1 MELPL
6 EVVLSSSIKR
16 KKPWPRFCW
25 LGQEKESV
33 FLLDDKRI
41 SEINMVSGQTKKKT
55 PKLHPMLNRV
65 VTMAAS
71 NNGVWLC
78 GLLSSG
84 ELFLWNRDKDL
95 LKTAAAAL
103 QVFHLVDAIK
113 GCQGRLCLQVSGDGM
128 HVILVAITGEVFL
141 WECNDD
147 MDLSMPRDSPIKG
160 QWAQIVPQQETL
172 LPCPQNKEASN
183 HTIFVKTETLGFV
196 CLSAFVFTSGKQL
209 IITFL
214 TIQWEESHFNVSC
227 RYSVRWATKT
237 YFMPHL
243 TPPCQP
249 VKSRGALVPAF
260 SPDGRLLAIVLNQRQ
275 PMATMVLFVST
286 QNFVSTSSSLG
297 GCGSKTNAIPSKYVR
312 SYWVGGMSWSPDGL
326 FLACVLKRGSLLILA
341 RLGGLLTLTS
351 CGCSIDFGPA
361 QFLPLHPLVTYRP
374 PATAGKL
381 DNSLSSSSL
390 SACDI
395 MRQRYSVTW
404 HPRLLYFIVSDG
416 YMATVLRV
424 RGETSPALLLTTL
437 LKDISN
443 DLEKCGQ
450 ILDQSQI
457 SMWKGLVSF
466 LHMET
471 TVKEFRQ
478 PVSCVA
484 NTAGS
489 FFSSTTDGST
499 LPVFLQDQGTF
510 GGTKE
515 LLEKVQSFFEEDSD
529 VDGPAGSHMQ
539 EGGRLEFAS
548 MFDTLHALDT
558 HTNISD
564 DESGLSKT
572 EKEIYHLHQE
582 LGKIQRRLITAWSFS
597 LSLSMENR
605 GHLLRSIVHCVLRFS
620 ALVVLLPDC
629 RVGKISPSTSR
640 WLLDLVK
647 SLISFLPW
655 DSYCSDGPRCLGLV
669 VELCRGLVHL
679 VLSRQPD
686 KTGHCQIS
694 SNSLSTSILMVKSVS
709 DSLDLTYSLQ
719 QRPVWTPVEETS
731 SSQPQCWS
739 SDIHY
744 MPLLQREDISESW
757 FQDSLPPSQPSSRL
771 VGVWLWLYEISKK
784 YRNEL
789 HTFKGCSGWEE
800 EELKLSE
807 IMSEIQTALQ
817 AAGQTRLD
825 VPALLSHQAEELYL
839 CGLYS
844 SSSQLWR
851 TQLWEQSQN
860 VSLRSPSQQMR
871 FCLALLYSLLSNYQ
885 LKEAQEFGENMA
897 HTVLHKTGHHK
908 DDNTACPLAA
918 NLPSM
923 DIHCDAAVAVVQSLG
938 RFMASYF
945 TNQPLYILPPH
956 NVAVLPPIHQPH
968 GPSVGRLVVLCQEK
982 VAGAVRQ
989 QHLSE
994 WWSVDLTM
1002 DLLLLGSLLPE
1013 AVWFASHLGAWKMAA
1028 SLSVAYSSFC
1038 RHRMDFTR
1046 VKKKELHLPTV
1057 LEPESIFQAELESL
1071 LGSKTGISFDS
1082 QQADSEDI
1090 LTDPFEGDDWDL
1102 LQATL
1107 QEILTASVMAGVNVF
1122 TSHLSSLLDTARQ
1135 LCSCLPLLV
1144 VSGLYL
1150 PSPPLYCPQPSP
1162 NTQDQTGTSGQIAEV
1177 AVRQKVSA
1185 VLQRVLLLFRSAR
1198 CCHPA
1203 AQWYISSLRR
1213 ARHVLF
1219 KIKKKYSDPSAHDE
1233 EKAFPEGLMK
1243 FVTRGGF
1250 FGRRMKKDSSMKP
1263 DAIQTITCFRELC
1276 GLCWMLHVR
1285 DQLSLSC
1292 RKYQAAKKQCQ
1303 DDQVDVNAACVEALL
1318 WARRYL
1324 PFSHFL
1330 NAEEILQDVLLSL
1343 ASELPPETVVA
1354 ETLVHAFPEEEES
1367 VRVPLREKYNSLLRR
1382 INPCNVCDGE
1392 NEEGGEVMMIL
1403 IPDKRRQRKKH
1414 LKRLKRHLA
1423 QTELHLWDKVEEEE
1437 DRGSKHGLAVL
1448 KQLSMGTT
1456 LSTSTL
1462 TECDPRGL
1470 GNDGSTLQS
1479 TLTDMS
1485 DASKTRGK
1493 KGKAFDK
1500 ENEKRN
1506 EVKVRNKGKSNDKKQ
1521 QSELPVVGTWEFE
1534 LEDEEYLNFLELFLS
1549 YVLEKE
1555 GTDGATP
1562 SEPPLLKAF
1571 CSELRKRELLS
1582 STFDVLT
1589 NIHRHERIKRRS
1601 GRKCS
1606 PTDPLIFRA
1615 GSCLIT
1621 SNLGTTFEAQCPEPS
1636 VSRTSSSTI
1645 SALPG
1650 LRPGRQL
1657 GLFGLQHQRRALSEQ
1672 NLQLGHSSQSFPTKA
1687 ASSSCFGS
1695 STVVEAGTD
1704 LQQVLDPEL
1713 EAQFPELGRLLE
1725 WMLRWADRRIL
1736 SGLHS
1741 KKKRRGEGFEAA
1753 TDEGVVIRVKAF
1765 APAVLTSLKL
1775 LERQYA
1781 TLLGTDTSKT
1791 HIQVPQMQWIVAPA
1805 APSEVDQKAERES
1818 SVDTGYPGS
1827 THTPITGLDANLQ
1840 QEDSNCPDEAEEQI
1854 FSSSAL
1860 SNNRDPVCFG
1870 AQRRSSL
1877 AHLEDASEEDD
1888 QNPSECS
1895 EVASCAVNES
1905 LPEDVGTPDVSLK
1918 IADLEASVQDMTSSA
1933 SLLAGMV
1940 SASSHQEPQDLST
1953 EQYDKVHLS
1962 VSKSAQVLPPQ
1973 TSHTH
1978 ERPPLLRVGSS
1989 SAGGP
1994 SVSSALNEP
2003 NRRLGDDL
2011 FRLVQNIN
2019 YMNLMEVLGASF
2031 SSLQLAQQ
2039 STAMTQ
2045 SNTNPVPC
2053 VPSYQASNFT
2063 AEQTGLPLAT
2073 AVSQSPHMDHPVQTH
2088 MNGRQ
2093 DPTQITAPLSSA
2105 ENPCLNISGSVNTQV
2120 TYQRLQPLSVQ
2131 AESPS
2136 SFFKQGTNLIPSCQ
2150 GLLTTA
2156 NNKHAAPPTAATGEE
2171 RSSQILGLKLL
2182 QLHDVVPQV
2191 PPTSRPQIPMNV
2203 HPPTIPSK
2211 SNLPVSSL
2219 QQEWKRSRCPDPKR
2233 GFDNY
2238 LPPDL
2243 PMRDSYP
2250 LFHSEGGYK
2259 LPLLPASQGLRLL
2272 QLQPTPQTTVNLP
2285 KISAP
2290 TPSRP
2295 VTLMS
2300 VPIGHT
2306 QSIKLLRLDP
2316 DQKMVIPTAA
2326 AAQVTHLI
2334 PVENIMGSKVGKTSA
2349 EESELQSLGEVPL
2362 PDSSKSRRKRR
2373 QRATQEGKMAVTFQP
2388 KELIDPVEELKDR
2401 AIPEPAVAKET
2412 SPEADTAF
2420 QYVSFDPSLTG
2431 QRLLDAAASTA
2442 AELHAFASTYKNP
2455 PECHD
2460 AFTNTDQVNQP
2471 RFVDKAVLAQ
2481 TSSQLQLAENSRAVL
2496 ESLIEIPQKMEE
2508 NESHQRQ
2515 FLSVSDLEGQMGL
2528 TGLETNDP
2536 PATSSPSP
2544 AELHAV
2550 ASSVIQNG
2558 RPLSHPQSSSTI
2570 LEDIQDSGTSEIQE
2584 EALPVSFSEPVKDEV
2599 TTGSNT
2605 VEPPESVV
2613 CRAIKTPGTIS
2624 HTTSS
2629 TTPTVWFSSRLS
2641 QLDSQLAALQNIA
2654 DSLEKDFDNSK
2665 LLVNSIHPFSQVSAP
2680 DVESVKPV
2688 KKTVRL
2694 SLPQEAWGPLP
2705 YTEPNIC
2712 EDHDE
2717 SREECGEN
2725 HSSCRDSNF
2734 SFGHSL
2740 SAVDLQPY
2748 VTHFSL
2754 DLSGLSN
2761 IADENLGQSGLS
2773 DTAEILEGLVK
2784 EGYLSLSDLDLS
2796 TSYTAM
2802 HQSSTVET
2810 HLSNYTSAAWP
2821 DEERRELRSWM
2832 RKKRRERMSAFL
2844 KHRQSLRERESRP
2857 FTPSGTKKS
2866 SNVDKANIWRKR
2878 EEKEKISLCTHY
2890 DQRVNEAF
2898 SLLGQFAQNASN
2910 MPEATPV
2917 GNVSLSSTDP
2927 TRGAE
2932 RTHFESTK
2940 ERVGVRSQSGQMRPH
2955 VRLWTAGAPRQPPT
2969 DYRKRLGID
2978 RPVTSLPKDR
2988 MCQITKRGMLPD
3000 SKSHSKLPT
3009 GDQHLRRPLGDEGK
3023 SGFKMM
3029 RRLDGIAEK
3038 EKDVVSSDP
3047 KHELSN
3053 RVLSS
3058 TWVKGQ
3064 AGDQA
3069 GASNMDWLDNLSDGG
3084 SSVLSKIDWDA
3095 IEKLAADE
3103 DS

>member
-55 PKLHPMLNRV
+55 PKLHPLLNRV
-65 VTMAAS
+65 VTMASS

-78 GLLSSG
+78 GLLNSG

-103 QVFHLVDAIK
+103 EVFHLVEAIK
-113 GCQGRLCLQVSGDGM
+113 GSPGRLCLQVSGDGM
-128 HVILVAITGEVFL
+128 HVVLVATTGEVFL

-147 MDLSMPRDSPIKG
+147 MDLSMPRDSPVKG
-160 QWAQIVPQQETL
+160 HWAHILPQQETL
-172 LPCPQNKEASN
+172 LPCLQNKEASN
-183 HTIFVKTETLGFV
+183 HTIFVKTETLGLV

-214 TIQWEESHFNVSC
+214 RIQWEESHFNVGC

-237 YFMPHL
+237 YSMPHL

-297 GCGSKTNAIPSKYVR
+297 GCGSKTNAIPSKYIR
-312 SYWVGGMSWSPDGL
+312 SYWVGGMNWSPDGL

-351 CGCSIDFGPA
+351 SGCSIDFGPA

-424 RGETSPALLLTTL
+424 RGKTSPALLLTTL

-443 DLEKCGQ
+443 DLEKCSL
-450 ILDQSQI
+450 ILNRSQI
-457 SMWKGLVSF
+457 SMWKGLVS
-466 LHMET
+466 LLDMET

-478 PVSCVA
+478 PVSCVP
-484 NTAGS
+484 NTTGS
-489 FFSSTTDGST
+489 IFSSTTDGST

-515 LLEKVQSFFEEDSD
+515 LLEKVQSFFEEESD
-529 VDGPAGSHMQ
+529 VDGPVGSHMH

-558 HTNISD
+558 HTDISD
-564 DESGLSKT
+564 EESGLSKT
-572 EKEIYHLHQE
+572 EKDIYHLHQE
-582 LGKIQRRLITAWSFS
+582 LGKIQRRLITVWSCS

-629 RVGKISPSTSR
+629 RVGKMSPSTSR

-647 SLISFLPW
+647 SLASFLPW
-655 DSYCSDGPRCLGLV
+655 DSHCSDGPRCLGLMI
-669 VELCRGLVHL
+669 ELCRGLVHL
-679 VLSRQPD
+679 VLSHQPD

-694 SNSLSTSILMVKSVS
+694 SHSLFTSILMVKSVS
-709 DSLDLTYSLQ
+709 DSLDLTYGLH
-719 QRPVWTPVEETS
+719 QRPVWTPVEEATS
-731 SSQPQCWS
+731 SQQQQRCWS

-744 MPLLQREDISESW
+744 MPLLQRDDISEFG
-757 FQDSLPPSQPSSRL
+757 FQDSLLPSKPSSRL
-771 VGVWLWLYEISKK
+771 VGVWLWLYDIGKK
-784 YRNEL
+784 YGNEL
-789 HTFKGCSGWEE
+789 HRFKGSSGWEE
-800 EELKLSE
+800 EAQKLSE
-807 IMSEIQTALQ
+807 IMAEIQSAVQ
-817 AAGQTRLD
+817 AAGQKRFD
-825 VPALLSHQAEELYL
+825 VPALLSHQGEELYL
-839 CGLYS
+839 CGLYPCS
-844 SSSQLWR
+844 SELWR
-851 TQLWEQSQN
+851 AQLWEQSQK
-860 VSLRSPSQQMR
+860 VSLRSASQQMR

-885 LKEAQEFGENMA
+885 LREAQEFGENMA
-897 HTVLHKTGHHK
+897 HTVLHKTGLHK
-908 DDNTACPLAA
+908 DDNTACPSGA

-923 DIHCDAAVAVVQSLG
+923 DVHCDAALAVIQSLG

-945 TNQPLYILPPH
+945 TNQPLYILPSH

-968 GPSVGRLVVLCQEK
+968 GPSVGRMVVLCQEK

-1028 SLSVAYSSFC
+1028 SLSVAYSGFC
-1038 RHRMDFTR
+1038 SSRMDFTR
-1046 VKKKELHLPTV
+1046 VKKKQLHLPTG
-1057 LEPESIFQAELESL
+1057 LEPEHIFQAELESL
-1071 LGSKTGISFDS
+1071 LGSKAGNSYES
-1082 QQADSEDI
+1082 QEGDGEDI
-1090 LTDPFEGDDWDL
+1090 LNDPLEGGDWDL
-1102 LQATL
+1102 LQVTV
-1107 QEILTASVMAGVNVF
+1107 QEVLTASVMAGVNVF

-1162 NTQDQTGTSGQIAEV
+1162 NTQDRTGTSGQIAEV
-1177 AVRQKVSA
+1177 TIRHKVSA

-1219 KIKKKYSDPSAHDE
+1219 KIKKKYSYPSAHEE
-1233 EKAFPEGLMK
+1233 EKAFPEGLRK

-1250 FGRRMKKDSSMKP
+1250 FGRRVKKESSVKP
-1263 DAIQTITCFRELC
+1263 DTIQTITCFRELC

-1292 RKYQAAKKQCQ
+1292 RKYQAAKKQCH
-1303 DDQVDVNAACVEALL
+1303 DDQVDVNSACVEALL

-1330 NAEEILQDVLLSL
+1330 NAEEVLQDVLLSL
-1343 ASELPPETVVA
+1343 GSELPPVTLVA

-1367 VRVPLREKYNSLLRR
+1367 VRVPLREKYNSLLQRL
-1382 INPCNVCDGE
+1382 NPCTVCDGGK
-1392 NEEGGEVMMIL
+1392 EEAGEVMMIL
-1403 IPDKRRQRKKH
+1403 IPDRRRQRKKH

-1423 QTELHLWDKVEEEE
+1423 LTELHLWDKVEEEE
-1437 DRGSKHGLAVL
+1437 DRGSKHGMAVL

-1462 TECDPRGL
+1462 MECDPPGL
-1470 GNDGSTLQS
+1470 GNGGSTLEN
-1479 TLTDMS
+1479 TLTDLS
-1485 DASKTRGK
+1485 DAFKTRGQ
-1493 KGKAFDK
+1493 KGKASDK
-1500 ENEKRN
+1500 ENEKRTA
-1506 EVKVRNKGKSNDKKQ
+1506 VKARNKRKSNDKKQ
-1521 QSELPVVGTWEFE
+1521 QSELPLVGTWEFE

-1555 GTDGATP
+1555 GTDGETP
-1562 SEPPLLKAF
+1562 GEPPLLKAF
-1571 CSELRKRELLS
+1571 CSELRKRELHS

-1589 NIHRHERIKRRS
+1589 NIHRHERSRGRS
-1601 GRKCS
+1601 GSKCS
-1606 PTDPLIFRA
+1606 PSDLPIFRA
-1615 GSCLIT
+1615 GSCRIS
-1621 SNLGTTFEAQCPEPS
+1621 SNHGTTLEAQCSEPS
-1636 VSRTSSSTI
+1636 VSRTSTSI

-1657 GLFGLQHQRRALSEQ
+1657 GLFGLQRQSRAPSDQ
-1672 NLQLGHSSQSFPTKA
+1672 NQGFTTKA
-1687 ASSSCFGS
+1687 PSSSRFGS
-1695 STVVEAGTD
+1695 STPVEAVTD

-1713 EAQFPELGRLLE
+1713 ESQFPELGRLLE

-1736 SGLHS
+1736 CGLHR
-1741 KKKRRGEGFEAA
+1741 KKKRRAEGFGPA

-1775 LERQYA
+1775 LERRYA

-1791 HIQVPQMQWIVAPA
+1791 HFQVPQMQWIVAPA
-1805 APSEVDQKAERES
+1805 APSEVGQKVERES

-1827 THTPITGLDANLQ
+1827 SHTPIAGLDANVQ
-1840 QEDSNCPDEAEEQI
+1840 HEDSVCPEEAEEQI

-1860 SNNRDPVCFG
+1860 SNNQDPVCFG
-1870 AQRRSSL
+1870 AQRRSCGSNQPSF
-1877 AHLEDASEEDD
+1877 ADLEDTSEEDD
-1888 QNPSECS
+1888 QNQSECS
-1895 EVASCAVNES
+1895 DEASCAVNES
-1905 LPEDVGTPDVSLK
+1905 LPEGVGTPDTSLK
-1918 IADLEASVQDMTSSA
+1918 VADLEASVLEMTSSA
-1933 SLLAGMV
+1933 SLLAGMI
-1940 SASSHQEPQDLST
+1940 SASSHQEPQARSS
-1953 EQYDKVHLS
+1953 EQSEKVHLS
-1962 VSKSAQVLPPQ
+1962 DLLQSAVPPPH
-1973 TSHTH
+1973 TSNTH
-1978 ERPPLLRVGSS
+1978 ERPPLLRASGSS
-1989 SAGGP
+1989 AAGPGVP
-1994 SVSSALNEP
+1994 SVLTEP
-2003 NRRLGDDL
+2003 NRRLGEDL

-2031 SSLQLAQQ
+2031 SSLQLAQE

-2045 SNTNPVPC
+2045 SNINPVSGTHS
-2053 VPSYQASNFT
+2053 SYQASHLT
-2063 AEQTGLPLAT
+2063 PGQTGLPAPT
-2073 AVSQSPHMDHPVQTH
+2073 AGSQLPHMNQPAQTCSKPGVSQT
-2088 MNGRQ
+2088 Q
-2093 DPTQITAPLSSA
+2093 DPTPITRPLSSA
-2105 ENPCLNISGSVNTQV
+2105 ENPCLNIRSSVNTSH
-2120 TYQRLQPLSVQ
+2120 QRLQPLSVQ

-2136 SFFKQGTNLIPSCQ
+2136 SLFKRGTNLIPSCQ

-2156 NNKHAAPPTAATGEE
+2156 DNKHDAPPAAAVGEE
-2171 RSSQILGLKLL
+2171 RSSLILGLKLL
-2182 QLHDVVPQV
+2182 QLHDVVPQFS
-2191 PPTSRPQIPMNV
+2191 PASRPQIPINV
-2203 HPPTIPSK
+2203 NPPTIPSK
-2211 SNLPVSSL
+2211 SNLPVSTL
-2219 QQEWKRSRCPDPKR
+2219 QQEWKRSRSPD
-2233 GFDNY
+2233 Y
-2238 LPPDL
+2238 LPPGSAV
-2243 PMRDSYP
+2243 RDSYS

-2272 QLQPTPQTTVNLP
+2272 QLQPTPHTTVNLP

-2290 TPSRP
+2290 PPSRP

-2306 QSIKLLRLDP
+2306 QSIKLLRLD
-2316 DQKMVIPTAA
+2316 DKKMVIPTAA
-2326 AAQVTHLI
+2326 APQVTRLI
-2334 PVENIMGSKVGKTSA
+2334 PVEKIMGSNVGKKSA
-2349 EESELQSLGEVPL
+2349 DESELGEGPSMN
-2362 PDSSKSRRKRR
+2362 SSKARRKRR
-2373 QRATQEGKMAVTFQP
+2373 QRAMEEGKMAVTFQP
-2388 KELIDPVEELKDR
+2388 KESIIPVEEAKDR
-2401 AIPEPAVAKET
+2401 VIAEPAVAKET
-2412 SPEADTAF
+2412 SPGADTAF
-2420 QYVSFDPSLTG
+2420 QHVTFDPSLTG

-2442 AELHAFASTYKNP
+2442 AELHAFASSYKNP

-2460 AFTNTDQVNQP
+2460 AYTNTDQADQP
-2471 RFVDKAVLAQ
+2471 TFVDKAVLAR
-2481 TSSQLQLAENSRAVL
+2481 TKSQLQLAENSQAAL
-2496 ESLIEIPQKMEE
+2496 ESLIESPQKLEE

-2515 FLSVSDLEGQMGL
+2515 FLSVSDLEGHIGW
-2528 TGLETNDP
+2528 TCLETNDP

-2550 ASSVIQNG
+2550 ASSVIQSG
-2558 RPLSHPQSSSTI
+2558 RPLSHLRPSLAI
-2570 LEDIQDSGTSEIQE
+2570 LEDIQDIGTSEIQE
-2584 EALPVSFSEPVKDEV
+2584 DALPVSCSEPVKDEV
-2599 TTGSNT
+2599 TAQSNT
-2605 VEPPESVV
+2605 VEPPESAV
-2613 CRAIKTPGTIS
+2613 CRAVKTPGTRS

-2629 TTPTVWFSSRLS
+2629 TAPTVWFSSRLS
-2641 QLDSQLAALQNIA
+2641 QLDSQLAVLQNIA
-2654 DSLEKDFDNSK
+2654 DSLEKDFDNSR
-2665 LLVNSIHPFSQVSAP
+2665 LLVNTIRPFPQVSAP

-2694 SLPQEAWGPLP
+2694 SLPEEAWGPLP
-2705 YTEPNIC
+2705 YAEPNIC

-2717 SREECGEN
+2717 SREECGDLN
-2725 HSSCRDSNF
+2725 SSL
-2734 SFGHSL
+2734 GHSL
-2740 SAVDLQPY
+2740 SAVDLQPH
-2748 VTHFSL
+2748 VSNFSL

-2773 DTAEILEGLVK
+2773 DTAEILEGLVR

-2796 TSYTAM
+2796 TSYTAL
-2802 HQSSTVET
+2802 HPSSTLET
-2810 HLSNYTSAAWP
+2810 HLSNYTSGARP
-2821 DEERRELRSWM
+2821 DEERRELRIWM
-2832 RKKRRERMSAFL
+2832 RKKRRERLSAFL
-2844 KHRQSLRERESRP
+2844 KHRESLRERESRP

-2866 SNVDKANIWRKR
+2866 SNVDKAHIWRKR
-2878 EEKEKISLCTHY
+2878 EEKEKISLCMHY
-2890 DQRVNEAF
+2890 DQRVSEAF
-2898 SLLGQFAQNASN
+2898 SLLGQCAKNVSN
-2910 MPEATPV
+2910 VPEATPA
-2917 GNVSLSSTDP
+2917 GNVSLLSTDP

-2932 RTHFESTK
+2932 RPHFGSTK
-2940 ERVGVRSQSGQMRPH
+2940 DAADFKSQSGQMRPH
-2955 VRLWTAGAPRQPPT
+2955 VRLWTAGVPRHPPT

-2988 MCQITKRGMLPD
+2988 MCHITKRGMLPHT
-3000 SKSHSKLPT
+3000 KSHNKLPT
-3009 GDQHLRRPLGDEGK
+3009 GGQNLTRPLGSEGK
-3023 SGFKMM
+3023 GGFKMM
-3029 RRLDGIAEK
+3029 RPDGMAEK
-3038 EKDVVSSDP
+3038 ERDVLHSVP

-3058 TWVKGQ
+3058 TWVKGE
-3064 AGDQA
+3064 AGDPA
-3069 GASNMDWLDNLSDGG
+3069 GVSNMDWLDNLSEGG